1 VINLSLLASACPGWE
16 LHLTLPFSL
25 YNIPWEYLSTKI
37 LFDLET
43 INLETQLISLLSRLV
58 RINSVNPTLSGGP
71 GENALAEFLLQ
82 FLQELNLEAE
92 IQAISPGRTNV
103 VARIPGSSA
112 RSSLL
117 LNGHLDTVGV
127 EGMTDPFT
135 LRQED
140 DRLYG
145 RGAYDM
151 KGSVAVMLML
161 ADFFSRHSPPLDIL
175 LTFVADEEDK
185 SAGMQFLVDKWLP
198 AVSPHPIGAI
208 FLEPTEED
216 IGISHKGFTWY
227 EVEIYGKAAHGSR
240 PEEGIDAILPLRS
253 ALEELDRIQLDL
265 MARDPD
271 PLLGYASLHSSI
283 IEGGTELS
291 VIPSHSRLQWE
302 RRTLPGESRQDLN
315 RELKRILKAV
325 QKHPGGHHA
334 KAREL
339 FVRRSHR
346 VADDA
351 WILEKLQKASSRSA
365 MVGLSFWADSA
376 LASQAGIP
384 SVLFGP
390 IGHGAH
396 ATDEWVSL
404 KSLVRVYEVLQELI
418 ASC

>member
-1 VINLSLLASACPGWE
+1 MTAMFNMK
-16 LHLTLPFSL
+16 
-25 YNIPWEYLSTKI
+25 IP
-37 LFDLET
+37 
-43 INLETQLISLLSRLV
+43 
-58 RINSVNPTLSGGP
+58 
-71 GENALAEFLLQ
+71 
-82 FLQELNLEAE
+82 
-92 IQAISPGRTNV
+92 
-103 VARIPGSSA
+103 VAW
-112 RSSLL
+112 
-117 LNGHLDTVGV
+117 
-127 EGMTDPFT
+127 
-135 LRQED
+135 
-140 DRLYG
+140 
-145 RGAYDM
+145 
-151 KGSVAVMLML
+151 
-161 ADFFSRHSPPLDIL
+161 
-175 LTFVADEEDK
+175 ADETLFAEDK
-185 SAGMQFLVDKWLP
+185 SAGMQFLVDNWLP
-198 AVSPHPIGAI
+198 SVSPLPIGAI

-265 MARDPD
+265 MTRDPD

-315 RELKRILKAV
+315 RELERILKAV

-339 FVRRSHR
+339 FVRRPHR

-351 WILEKLQKASSRSA
+351 WILEKLQKASPRSA

-390 IGHGAH
+390 VGHGAH
-396 ATDEWVSL
+396 AADEWVSL